1 MANEILILDPRA
13 KKVQNIAKAAGVGL
27 VAVAASGAIIVTGAS
42 VIVASVV
49 GVAALFMINF
59 VVPVASRSIA
69 LYRQK
74 TLTALTEAFSEE
86 TIREDEEKEGER
98 IRTLEQQYVTSR
110 SELEG
115 AQEELEKQIKDSTT
129 EEKDMLK
136 DQIASLQDVIDTAE
150 STLKTRKEDFKELQ
164 RVNKLYIALHRSA
177 SAMEKAQGAERNTDE
192 IQRIEIAR
200 NSIKTKM
207 RAAMAG
213 QKIEQMNTA
222 MKKPQAILDVV
233 GSRSARTA
241 HREV

>member
-1 MANEILILDPRA
+1 MANNEILILDPRA
-13 KKVQNIAKAAGVGL
+13 KKVQTVAKAAGVGL

-59 VVPVASRSIA
+59 VVPVAARSIA

-115 AQEELEKQIKDSTT
+115 AQEELEKQIKDSTA
-129 EEKDMLK
+129 EEKEMLK
-136 DQIASLQDVIDTAE
+136 AQIASLQDVIDTAE
-150 STLKTRKEDFKELQ
+150 ETLKTRKEDFKELQ

-192 IQRIEIAR
+192 IQRVEIAR

-222 MKKPQAILDVV
+222 MKKPQAVLDVV
-233 GSRSARTA
+233 GSRTRSA
-241 HREV
+241 HHEV